1 MRVLLLTSANG
12 WRGSGASYAK
22 IARGLRERGHE
33 AHLVTAVAKLTDR
46 LRDEG
51 LPVTQ
56 IPGRNTGPREVLAL
70 RRTLAAV
77 GARAIIADTPRDV
90 RLSFYA
96 TLLHRA
102 RIVYRYNLN
111 YRRPRTHLMDRV
123 YLSRVAACIYQS
135 RYIQEEAVG
144 HAGWM
149 RRIRSYRIPNGYD
162 TARFAPHADAA
173 SAFRARYRIP
183 PGARVVLSAAKL
195 TRNKG
200 QEVAIAALTRVRRE
214 GLDLVYV
221 LCGDGNREG
230 ELVSMARACGL
241 PAVFTGLLGTREMVG
256 AYSAA
261 DLVVHPSLQE
271 IFPHA
276 VGEAMACARP
286 VVAAD
291 AGGTGELLGR
301 DGTAGLLVAPADPG
315 ALAEAVRGLL
325 AEPARLRAL
334 GDAARRRIETEF
346 PVERM
351 VGGYEEALAEV
362 LGDRG

>member
-271 IFPHA
+271 IFPNA

>member
-1 MRVLLLTSANG
+1 MRVALLTSANG

-22 IARGLRERGHE
+22 IALGLRQHGHE
-33 AHLVTAVAKLTDR
+33 AHLVTAAAKLTSR
-46 LRDEG
+46 LREEG

-56 IPGRNTGPREVLAL
+56 IPGRNTGAREVLAL
-70 RRTLAAV
+70 RRALARV
-77 GARAIIADTPRDV
+77 GARAIIVDTPRDV

-111 YRRPRTHLMDRV
+111 YRRPRIHLMDRV
-123 YLSRVAACIYQS
+123 YLSRLAACIYQS
-135 RYIQEEAVG
+135 RYIRDDAVR

-149 RRIRSYRIPNGYD
+149 ARIPSYQIPNGYD
-162 TARFAPHADAA
+162 TVRFASRPDAA
-173 SAFRARYRIP
+173 GAFRGRYRIP
-183 PGARVVLSAAKL
+183 SSARVVLSAAKL

-221 LCGDGNREG
+221 LCGDGGREG

-241 PAVFTGLLGTREMVG
+241 PAVFTGLLGSRDMIG

-271 IFPHA
+271 IFPNA

-301 DGTAGLLVAPADPG
+301 DGTTGVLVPPADPG
-315 ALAEAVRGLL
+315 ALAEAVSGLF
-325 AEPARLRAL
+325 ADPDRRHAL
-334 GDAARRRIETEF
+334 GEAARRRIETEF
-346 PVERM
+346 PLERM
-351 VGGYEEALAEV
+351 VGDYEQALAEV
-362 LGDRG
+362 LGGSG